1 MAQKF
6 LTSIDLNKNEVQN
19 VAMHKLA
26 VAPST
31 PTLGQFY
38 FNTVNNRAY
47 CWSGS
52 KWVGMD
58 AVDSTMTGADI
69 VTAING
75 SAGVIDLDNLAA
87 SVGSAVTNNHT
98 HSNKAVLDATT
109 ASFTTADETKLDGIA
124 AGAQVNNISAINATD
139 LTDAGDTTL
148 HYHAADRN
156 RANHTGTQSADT
168 LTDGTTNKAYT
179 ATEKTKLAGIE
190 AGAEVN
196 NISYVNA
203 TDLTDGGDSTLHY
216 HSADRNREN
225 HTGTQS
231 ADTITDG
238 TTNKAY
244 TATEKTKLAGI
255 EAGAQVNT
263 VTSVAGKTGVVTLAK
278 GDVGLGNVT
287 NDAQVKKLASSTN
300 GKIPTWNGTT
310 GDALNDGYSVETSLA
325 GSSSAIPRADAVKA
339 YVDALLSANDAMVYK
354 GTLGTGGT
362 VTALP
367 TTHSAGWAYKVITAG
382 TYAGIVCE
390 VGDLIIAV
398 IDRAG
403 TGNINSDWTVVQTN
417 TDGAVIGP
425 ASATDGNF
433 PLFNGATGKL
443 IKNSAYGPSS
453 FAGSGHTHAGVY
465 QPVDG
470 DLTAIAALA
479 GTSGFLKK
487 TAADT
492 WELDTTV
499 VRKYAANV
507 GDNSSTSIVVTHNL
521 NTQDVTV
528 MLREVASPYAVVMT
542 DIEITSVNTI
552 TLKFAAAPTSGQY
565 RVIVTG

>member
-1 MAQKF
+1 MKH
-6 LTSIDLNKNEVQN
+6 LTNIDLNQNEVQN
-19 VAMHKLA
+19 FAIQKLA
-26 VAPST
+26 TAPVT
-31 PTLGQFY
+31 PVKGQVY
-38 FNTVNNRAY
+38 FNTTSNRAFVY
-47 CWSGS
+47 DGTS
-52 KWVGMD
+52 WVGMD
-58 AVDSTMTGADI
+58 AVGAAMTGADI

-109 ASFTTADETKLDGIA
+109 ASFTTADETKLDGIE
-124 AGAQVNNISAINATD
+124 AGAEVNNISDVNAGL
-139 LTDAGDTTL
+139 LTGSANTTL
-148 HYHAADRN
+148 HYHTADRD
-156 RANHTGTQSADT
+156 RANHSGTQSADT
-168 LTDGTTNKAYT
+168 ITDGTTNKAYT

-196 NISYVNA
+196 NISDVNA

-216 HSADRNREN
+216 HSADRNRAN

-310 GDALNDGYSVETSLA
+310 GDTLNDGYSVETSLA
-325 GSSSAIPRADAVKA
+325 GSSSAIPRADAVKT

-382 TYAGIVCE
+382 TYAGIICE

-425 ASATDGNF
+425 SSATDGNF

-453 FAGSGHTHAGVY
+453 FAPSEHNHSGVY

-479 GTSGFLKK
+479 GSSGFLKK

-492 WELDTTV
+492 WALDTTV

-507 GDNSSTSIVVTHNL
+507 GDGSATSIVVTHNL
-521 NTQDVTV
+521 NTQDVIV